1 MFGNFKNSNTQYVIH
16 NMIFTWLLM
25 YLRVFYIIL
34 VSHLKASKI
43 ECVINKINVRFKAET
58 SREA

>member
-1 MFGNFKNSNTQYVIH
+1 MF
-16 NMIFTWLLM
+16 FTWLLI